1 VIIDRS
7 PTIHGILL
15 QHPVPDHIDERAA
28 FEAIVAGKDLEIAR
42 AVSTNSGSHGSI

>member
-1 VIIDRS
+1 MVGSPRGDVIIDRS

-28 FEAIVAGKDLEIAR
+28 AFEAIVVGNDLEIPTLGR
-42 AVSTNSGSHGSI
+42 